1 MGLFILSAVSGT
13 GKSTIAHALLRRATD
28 WRVSVSHTTRQP
40 RGVEEDG
47 VHYHFRSRSA
57 FEAMIANGELV
68 EWAAYI
74 GQYYGTSVSNVE
86 NAARDGAD
94 LIFDIEIDG
103 ARQIKVAYPQA
114 HGIFILP
121 PSFEVLRKRLL
132 GRATDDLDKVYQ
144 RLLRGLTE
152 LDAAM
157 TFDHLIV
164 NNELDEAVQVVERIR
179 DGDIAGLPDHRGL
192 RKQIRDDMAMYLES
206 NGVLESPA

>member
-13 GKSTIAHALLRRATD
+13 GKSTIANALLRRATE

-47 VHYHFRSRSA
+47 VHYHFRNRSA
-57 FEAMIANGELV
+57 FEAMIANRELV

-74 GQYYGTSVSNVE
+74 GQYYGTAVSNVE
-86 NAARDGAD
+86 KAMRDGAD
-94 LIFDIEIDG
+94 LIFDIEING
-103 ARQIKVAYPQA
+103 ARQIKVAYPEA

-121 PSFEVLRKRLL
+121 PSFDVLKNRLL
-132 GRATDDLDKVYQ
+132 GRATDDLDKVYR
-144 RLLRGLTE
+144 RLRRGLAE
-152 LDAAM
+152 LDAAT

-164 NNELDEAVQVVERIR
+164 NNELDEAVRAIERIR
-179 DGDIAGLPDHRGL
+179 DGALSELPDHRQL